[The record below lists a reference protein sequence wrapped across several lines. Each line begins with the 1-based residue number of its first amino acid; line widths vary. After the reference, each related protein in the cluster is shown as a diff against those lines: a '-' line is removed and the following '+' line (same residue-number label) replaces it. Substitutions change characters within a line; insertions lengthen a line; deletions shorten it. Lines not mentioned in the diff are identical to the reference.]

1 MKAKY
6 ELLDE
11 STMDIEDLE
20 AERALQLATVSAI
33 HRARQF
39 GTAFVVCEDGKT
51 RDIPPDQT
59 KPYEERLLASAEK
72 LNQRIQYLKQSGAT
86 DYSLNDRPPQK

>member
-20 AERALQLATVSAI
+20 AERALQLATISAI

-39 GTAFVVCEDGKT
+39 GTAFVVCEDGRTK
-51 RDIPPDQT
+51 DIPPDKT
-59 KPYEERLLASAEK
+59 KPYEDRLQANAEP
-72 LNQRIQYLKQSGAT
+72 LKKHPKFFKNLTAT
-86 DYSLNDRPPQK
+86 DYYLKNNPTK

>member
-20 AERALQLATVSAI
+20 AERALQLATISAI

-39 GTAFVVCEDGKT
+39 GTAFVVCEDGRTK
-51 RDIPPDQT
+51 DIPPDKT
-59 KPYEERLLASAEK
+59 KPYEDRLQANAER
-72 LNQRIQYLKQSGAT
+72 LNQRIQFLKVSAAT
-86 DYSLNDRPPQK
+86 DYSLNDKPAK

>member
-20 AERALQLATVSAI
+20 SERALQLATVSAI

-51 RDIPPDQT
+51 RDIPPAQT
-59 KPYEERLLASAEK
+59 QPYEDRLLANAERLL
-72 LNQRIQYLKQSGAT
+72 QRIQFLKQSVPT
-86 DYSLNDRPPQK
+86 DYSLNDRPAQK

>member
-1 MKAKY
+1 MNAKY
-6 ELLDE
+6 EVLDE

-33 HRARQF
+33 HRARRF

-59 KPYEERLLASAEK
+59 KAFEDRLLASAEK
-72 LNQRIQYLKQSGAT
+72 LNQRIQALKQSAAS
-86 DYSLNDRPPQK
+86 DYSFNDKPPQQ

>member
-11 STMDIEDLE
+11 ATMDIEDLE
-20 AERALQLATVSAI
+20 AERALNLATISAI

-51 RDIPPDQT
+51 KDIPPDQT
-59 KPYEERLLASAEK
+59 KPYEERLLASAER
-72 LNQRIQYLKQSGAT
+72 LNQRIQFLKQSGPG
-86 DYSLNDRPPQK
+86 DYSLNDKPAK